1 MHNPEI
7 LILAVLSGSCIV
19 ARHDMLVGILEAA
32 HQGIFVSVVVIGLVL
47 ILSSVANLANVTK
60 PICGKFIVIVIVIGM
75 VMGRRLLDV
84 DRRRSGGGRVT
95 RINVSVI
102 LVDQRSIAALDRC
115 VGTSTRRTG
124 TLVAVVNRPGTCT
137 STRTG
142 CVDKA
147 RTEQTDPRRWLLRT
161 GVSFS
166 GVRGTK
172 VVRHVFLRRSAL
184 SASECESESYWRS
197 PDRTEEPRRWINNYN

>member
-84 DRRRSGGGRVT
+84 DPRRSGGGRVM
-95 RINVSVI
+95 RINVSVV

-137 STRTG
+137 RTG

-147 RTEQTDPRRWLLRT
+147 RTERRT
-161 GVSFS
+161 GVTGIGGS
-166 GVRGTK
+166 K
-172 VVRHVFLRRSAL
+172 AVRHVFLRRSAL
-184 SASECESESYWRS
+184 SASEFESESRLTGVL
-197 PDRTEEPRRWINNYN
+197 TELKKHSGWINNYN